1 MSKLLKMQQLED
13 EDELAYVTEQAVKD
27 GGPDSSVGL
36 PTSDGRPAWMRTL
49 HNSAT
54 TWLQLLPQSLQTL
67 KRTVENIKDPLYRYF
82 EREVNFGSKLL
93 QEVIHDLNEV
103 VAICQVCNNVY
114 QYFFDHLI
122 TFIVCQQG
130 EKKQTNYHRSLL
142 SDLVKGK
149 LPAGWRRYTVPSGC
163 TVIQWV
169 SDFSQRV
176 KQLQQVSQL
185 VSQRGANQIK
195 VSY

>member
-1 MSKLLKMQQLED
+1 MQQLED
-13 EDELAYVTEQAVKD
+13 EDELAYVTEQTVKD

-103 VAICQVCNNVY
+103 VAICQVCSMLYHSVHY
-114 QYFFDHLI
+114 YFWI
-122 TFIVCQQG
+122 IYFIIII
-130 EKKQTNYHRSLL
+130 HRGKRNKPTIIEAC
-142 SDLVKGK
+142 LV
-149 LPAGWRRYTVPSGC
+149 
-163 TVIQWV
+163 I
-169 SDFSQRV
+169 
-176 KQLQQVSQL
+176 
-185 VSQRGANQIK
+185 
-195 VSY
+195 

>member
-1 MSKLLKMQQLED
+1 MYKLKIGTDLVSKLLKMQQLED
-13 EDELAYVTEQAVKD
+13 EDELAYVTEQGVKD

-36 PTSDGRPAWMRTL
+36 PTSDGRPTWMRTL

-103 VAICQVCNNVY
+103 VAICQVC
-114 QYFFDHLI
+114 
-122 TFIVCQQG
+122 
-130 EKKQTNYHRSLL
+130 
-142 SDLVKGK
+142 
-149 LPAGWRRYTVPSGC
+149 
-163 TVIQWV
+163 
-169 SDFSQRV
+169 
-176 KQLQQVSQL
+176 
-185 VSQRGANQIK
+185 
-195 VSY
+195 

>member
-1 MSKLLKMQQLED
+1 MVSKLLKMQQLED

-103 VAICQVCNNVY
+103 VAICQVCSMFY
-114 QYFFDHLI
+114 HI
-122 TFIVCQQG
+122 TMCINIIELFIYC
-130 EKKQTNYHRSLL
+130 YS
-142 SDLVKGK
+142 
-149 LPAGWRRYTVPSGC
+149 
-163 TVIQWV
+163 
-169 SDFSQRV
+169 
-176 KQLQQVSQL
+176 
-185 VSQRGANQIK
+185 
-195 VSY
+195 

>member
-27 GGPDSSVGL
+27 GGGPDSSIGL

-103 VAICQVCNNVY
+103 VAICQVCSMLYHNRH
-114 QYFFDHLI
+114 YF
-122 TFIVCQQG
+122 
-130 EKKQTNYHRSLL
+130 
-142 SDLVKGK
+142 
-149 LPAGWRRYTVPSGC
+149 
-163 TVIQWV
+163 
-169 SDFSQRV
+169 
-176 KQLQQVSQL
+176 
-185 VSQRGANQIK
+185 
-195 VSY
+195 